1 MLKQTLLILFVA
13 CSLYACKDDDLRTK
27 EDVSNKTATE
37 KGMQRVIVGSS
48 SEIEALLDELGEPT
62 GNCSRAVQN
71 TGVQLSDNEELFESL
86 VEANRKKV
94 MASLTPAQLD
104 TIRNDEEDLE
114 FCPSDSVIADIR
126 FAQLLNADREIQ
138 VGDTVYKYLEN
149 GVAFTPSKT
158 AAELQD
164 IDALVSDI
172 KATDQSGNTTLK
184 VSENVSFSPMDYRHM
199 EYVTDRDDNFD
210 EATGGGSP
218 SSGNTRKEENITLK
232 FTSYGAQL
240 STGEVIPK
248 SDIREVDFTE
258 GGDGNWLHKAW
269 TDRWGKN
276 IVALIRFQ
284 KRRQLN
290 LNFYHQNYKIYS
302 NTGTKLKMQKKVC
315 GIWWNIKAETMIHG
329 WETVTIKYSLP
340 DPIPPISIDSSFGKD
355 PTISTMHTFPFD
367 KKNRM
372 LIKIPFVNYNFTT
385 KDLYKAFTMA
395 AKTAFD
401 KASSW
406 AKGEAGNA
414 NNIGLMCEQDKH
426 TYVIHGPYSKCMY
439 NKRSV
444 ESKFDA
450 RWFPGDWEFTFSF
463 ASKFK
468 LVRVKI
474 PRNDGIE
481 IYRGSVYGAI
491 KYKGKWLAARIYK
504 DKDK

>member
-1 MLKQTLLILFVA
+1 MNLENQPAIGRERYK
-13 CSLYACKDDDLRTK
+13 
-27 EDVSNKTATE
+27 
-37 KGMQRVIVGSS
+37 
-48 SEIEALLDELGEPT
+48 
-62 GNCSRAVQN
+62 N

-290 LNFYHQNYKIYS
+290 LNFYHQNYIVYS

-329 WETVTIKYSLP
+329 WETATIRYSLP
-340 DPIPPISIDSSFGKD
+340 NPIPPITIDKSFGNN
-355 PTISTMHTFPFD
+355 PTVSTMHSFPFD
-367 KKNRM
+367 NKDRM
-372 LIKIPFVNYNFTT
+372 LIKIPFINYNFTT
-385 KDLYKAFTMA
+385 KDLYKAFTVA
-395 AKTAFD
+395 AKAAFNG
-401 KASSW
+401 ASSW
-406 AKGEAGNA
+406 AKSKAGNE
-414 NNIGLMCEQDKH
+414 NNIGLMCEQDKY
-426 TYVIHGPYSKCMY
+426 TYIIHGPFSKCVY
-439 NKRSV
+439 NKRST
-444 ESKFDA
+444 ESKLDT
-450 RWFPGDWEFTFSF
+450 RWFPGEWLFTFSF
-463 ASKFK
+463 NEKFK
-468 LVRVKI
+468 FVNIKIPKSDGVKI
-474 PRNDGIE
+474 H
-481 IYRGSVYGAI
+481 RGSVYGAI
-491 KYKGKWLAARIYK
+491 KYKGKWLAARIIK
-504 DKDK
+504 NTD